1 MENPVSLKRQTSLEE
16 RYAIINF
23 LRVPEHFRIMTG
35 SAAKGKAVQGGQKLT
50 KVQGYQMIAEY
61 VNKAVVDAAWTA
73 REAKSSLRR
82 LNRYDSFRKAY
93 QNAVHWQGTNSSGR
107 GLTQKDYKKK
117 IFTVEAKVE
126 SICPLFEEMDSLFGD
141 RPNIRPPILLDDE
154 IEERSYTGV
163 ESNEE
168 EDDPTKD
175 AYWQEN
181 DDPGVYH
188 ASNLLNEDNTEEE
201 LNEEE
206 NPRRGRKTSS
216 QNRGVKRASG
226 MTTPL
231 AFSRAEKKLAQRKDF
246 STIYMEAQ
254 TQAGQ
259 LERDKFDYQ
268 KLHDERLYAARLQDA
283 KAKLVRE
290 LASSGVTDAQKI
302 RELVDIAF
310 PT

>member
-1 MENPVSLKRQTSLEE
+1 MLHGRRARQ
-16 RYAIINF
+16 
-23 LRVPEHFRIMTG
+23 
-35 SAAKGKAVQGGQKLT
+35 
-50 KVQGYQMIAEY
+50 
-61 VNKAVVDAAWTA
+61 
-73 REAKSSLRR
+73 
-82 LNRYDSFRKAY
+82 NRAYDDEIDTTR
-93 QNAVHWQGTNSSGR
+93 TNSSGR

-126 SICPLFEEMDSLFGD
+126 SICPLFEEMGSLFGD
-141 RPNIRPPILLDDE
+141 RPNIRPPIFGQSSFMQDDE

-188 ASNLLNEDNTEEE
+188 ASNLLNEDNTEKE

-231 AFSRAEKKLAQRKDF
+231 AFSRAEKKLAQRKDC

-268 KLHDERLYAARLQDA
+268 KLHDERLYAARLQEA
-283 KAKLVRE
+283 KANLVRE

>member
-168 EDDPTKD
+168 E
-175 AYWQEN
+175 
-181 DDPGVYH
+181 
-188 ASNLLNEDNTEEE
+188 LNK
-201 LNEEE
+201 EE